1 MPVDK
6 GIWVLA
12 EQRSGELQEVT
23 LELISE
29 GRKLAD
35 KLKEE
40 LTVVLVGHN
49 VSPMIAVF
57 GQHGADIVYQVDNPH
72 LANYA
77 AEFYTDVIA
86 DLLKEHR
93 PRLALCGATSLGKDL
108 GARLAARL
116 KVGLVS
122 DCVNMTVA
130 EDGSLVLTKPTF
142 GGRTYT
148 NVGCI
153 NKPQL
158 ATVRTGLMEVKKA
171 WIPKTPQVVVVKPE
185 IDPNKLRVKV
195 VGFVKADPKTVSLT
209 EAEVIV
215 SGGRGIGSK
224 DNFKIIED
232 LAEALGA
239 SVACSRVPVDEGW
252 APFERQ
258 VGQTGKTVTPRLY
271 FACGISGAIYHTMG
285 MKDSKAIIAI
295 NTDKNAPILKLAD
308 VGVVGDLHAIL
319 PELTAQLKALRE
331 KAKPA
336 AK

>member
-1 MPVDK
+1 MPADK

-12 EQRSGELQEVT
+12 EQRDSELQEVS
-23 LELISE
+23 LELVSE

-40 LTVVLVGHN
+40 LSVVLLGHN
-49 VSPMIAVF
+49 VAPMVATF
-57 GQHGADIVYQVDNPH
+57 GQHGADAVYHADSPH
-72 LANYA
+72 LANYSP
-77 AEFYTDVIA
+77 ELYTDVIA
-86 DLLKEHR
+86 NLLKEQR
-93 PRLALCGATSLGKDL
+93 PRLAVCAATSIGRDL
-108 GARLAARL
+108 GPRLAARL

-122 DCVNMTVA
+122 DCVNMSVA

-142 GGRTYT
+142 GGKTYS
-148 NVGCI
+148 NVGCT

-158 ATVRTGLMEVKKA
+158 ATVRTGLMEIKKA
-171 WIPKTPQVVVVKPE
+171 RIPRKPQVTEVKAE
-185 IDPNKLRVKV
+185 LDPGKARCKV
-195 VGFVKADPKTVSLT
+195 VGFIKADPKTVSLT

-215 SGGRGIGSK
+215 AGGRGVGSK
-224 DNFKIIED
+224 DAFKIIED

-271 FACGISGAIYHTMG
+271 VACGISGAIYHTMG

-308 VGVVGDLHAIL
+308 VGVVGDVHAIL
-319 PELTAQLKALRE
+319 PELTAQLRELKQKAAVAR
-331 KAKPA
+331 
-336 AK
+336 

>member
-12 EQRSGELQEVT
+12 EQRGGELQEVS
-23 LELISE
+23 LELVSE

-40 LTVVLVGHN
+40 LSVVLLGHN
-49 VSPMIAVF
+49 VAPMAATF
-57 GQHGADIVYQVDNPH
+57 GQHGADTVYHVDSPH
-72 LANYA
+72 LTNYV

-86 DLLKEHR
+86 NLLKEHR
-93 PRLALCGATSLGKDL
+93 PRLAMCGATSIGKDL
-108 GARLAARL
+108 GPRLAARL

-122 DCVNMTVA
+122 DCVNLIVA
-130 EDGSLVLTKPTF
+130 EDGSLVLTKPTY
-142 GGRTYT
+142 GGKTYS

-158 ATVRTGLMEVKKA
+158 ATVRTGLMEIKKA
-171 WIPKTPQVVVVKPE
+171 RIPKKPQVVEVKPE
-185 IDPNKLRVKV
+185 MDPNKLRCKV

-209 EAEVIV
+209 EAEIIV

-224 DNFKIIED
+224 ENFKIIED

-252 APFERQ
+252 ASFEKQ

-271 FACGISGAIYHTMG
+271 VACGISGAIYHAMG

-295 NTDKNAPILKLAD
+295 NSDKNAPILKLAD

-319 PELTAQLKALRE
+319 PELTAQLKELKQ

-336 AK
+336 K